1 MTELVPK
8 RVLVLGGYGLI
19 GANVARALSERGH
32 EVIALGRDL
41 GAARRVLPGF
51 PWVIRDM
58 RALTKP
64 DDWLPLVQD
73 VDFVV
78 NCAGALQDNL
88 RDNLEVVH
96 LHAIGALVLACEKTN
111 TSIVQISAVG
121 ANPHSVLPFYRTK
134 AEGDALIR
142 ESHVDWW
149 IFRPGLVIAPSSYC
163 GTTMIRMM
171 AGVPLVQPIALPHA
185 PVQSVSVRDV
195 AKAVTRA
202 VEGKTPSHSEAD
214 LVEDKTRAL
223 VEVVA
228 MTRRWLGFPAAGFT
242 WTLPGWTVRA
252 VGRIADLFGVFGWRS
267 PMRTTAVKALELG
280 VLGDAKQTRQALG
293 RPACALED
301 TFHDMQARVEDRHFA
316 RIQLLAPFL
325 ILSIS
330 VAWILQGLSGL
341 FGINELVQDMSGRG
355 IPVLLSRSV
364 VAFLGIVGV
373 VLGISLLFRKLAL
386 RTLLVMVFVT
396 IFYGVAVT
404 LLAPWAWTD
413 PFGSGADIL
422 PITVSLLIARVLM
435 DTR

>member
-149 IFRPGLVIAPSSYC
+149 IFRPGLVIAPSSYG

-202 VEGKTPSHSEAD
+202 VEGKRRATAKRIWS
-214 LVEDKTRAL
+214 KTKP
-223 VEVVA
+223 V
-228 MTRRWLGFPAAGFT
+228 RWSK
-242 WTLPGWTVRA
+242 W
-252 VGRIADLFGVFGWRS
+252 S
-267 PMRTTAVKALELG
+267 P
-280 VLGDAKQTRQALG
+280 
-293 RPACALED
+293 
-301 TFHDMQARVEDRHFA
+301 
-316 RIQLLAPFL
+316 
-325 ILSIS
+325 
-330 VAWILQGLSGL
+330 
-341 FGINELVQDMSGRG
+341 
-355 IPVLLSRSV
+355 
-364 VAFLGIVGV
+364 
-373 VLGISLLFRKLAL
+373 
-386 RTLLVMVFVT
+386 
-396 IFYGVAVT
+396 
-404 LLAPWAWTD
+404 
-413 PFGSGADIL
+413 
-422 PITVSLLIARVLM
+422 
-435 DTR
+435 